1 MCHPVPVLDQIA
13 SRERPDRCPGVTRPW
28 LAEDGALVRLRLV
41 GGALDAA
48 TLQALVDLA
57 ATYGDG
63 DVHLTKRANLQVR
76 GIPHDDGALPAGFV
90 EGVRVAGLLPSP
102 AHDLVRNVMVS
113 PLTGRLGGRVDLRPA
128 AAELD
133 RLLLAD
139 PACAGLAGR
148 FLFVL
153 DDGRG
158 DLVARTAD
166 LAAVALDADT
176 VQLRAGGARWGPVV
190 PVAETATALH
200 RLTRRFLD
208 VRGSGPGAPW
218 HVDELDGAGLEL
230 VGDDV
235 DRDPRSRAHADPP
248 PYGWL
253 RQDDGRALEHV
264 AVEGGILTPDAAAG
278 VLARAG
284 EHLVVTPWHG
294 LLLPDLEPR

>member
-13 SRERPDRCPGVTRPW
+13 SRGRPDRCPGVTRPW

-41 GGALDAA
+41 GGSLDAA
-48 TLQALVDLA
+48 ALRALVDLA

-63 DVHLTKRANLQVR
+63 DLHLTKRANLQLR
-76 GIPHDDGALPAGFV
+76 GIPHVDGDVPAGFV
-90 EGVRVAGLLPSP
+90 DGVRAAGLLPST
-102 AHDLVRNVMVS
+102 AHDRVRNVMVS
-113 PLTGRLGGRVDLRPA
+113 PLTGRLGGRVDLRAA

-133 RLLLAD
+133 RLLLDD
-139 PACAGLAGR
+139 PACAALAGR

-176 VQLRAGGARWGPVV
+176 VQLRAGAEQWGPVV
-190 PVAETATALH
+190 PVGETAAALH

-208 VRGSGPGAPW
+208 VRGSGPAAPW
-218 HVDELDGAGLEL
+218 HVDELADALVEPGAGPL
-230 VGDDV
+230 G
-235 DRDPRSRAHADPP
+235 RDPRSRVHADPP

-264 AVEGGILTPDAAAG
+264 AVEGGILTPDTAAD

-284 EHLVVTPWHG
+284 AQVVVTPWHG